1 MGWTHCD
8 GYVRGLAVA
17 AVCLAGSAAETPR
30 PEVRQWPFR
39 VFLDG
44 KPIGSHRF
52 TLRTRNGLRE
62 LTSEAEF
69 TVRVLRIPVYR
80 YSHRALEI
88 WRGDALISLQAS
100 TVDGDVRQAVEARLE
115 GGTFTVVSGTQRD
128 LHAPPVLSFAYWNP
142 AILGAQRLLNA
153 QTGRL
158 EVVRIEA
165 MGPGTVLDARGQTR
179 SAQQYRIH
187 GPDQPIT
194 VWYGQDGDW
203 LGLASEVDG
212 RQLTYRLEQE

>member
-1 MGWTHCD
+1 MGWTH
-8 GYVRGLAVA
+8 GNRRGMGLGIALL
-17 AVCLAGSAAETPR
+17 CLTGSAAETPR
-30 PEVRQWPFR
+30 AEVRQWPFR

-52 TLRTRNGLRE
+52 TLRTRDGLRE

-69 TVRVLRIPVYR
+69 TVRVLAIPVYR
-80 YSHRALEI
+80 YSHRALEV
-88 WRGDALISLQAS
+88 WRDDALISLRAS
-100 TVDGDVRQAVEARLE
+100 TVDGGVRQSVEARLD
-115 GGTFTVVSGTQRD
+115 GGTFAVVSGSRRE
-128 LHAPPVLSFAYWNP
+128 LHAPPIMSFAYWNS

-158 EVVRIEA
+158 ESVRIEA
-165 MGPGTVLDARGQTR
+165 LGPSTILDARGQAR
-179 SAQQYRIH
+179 PARQYRIH

-194 VWYGQDGDW
+194 LWYSQAGDW